1 MLLFGGL
8 FVGLAVVSDGGYAL
22 LAGTA
27 GAWLGRHP
35 GFAARERWLSAGVYI
50 GLGAL
55 AALSGS

>member
-27 GAWLGRHP
+27 GAWLRRHP
-35 GFAARERWLSAGVYI
+35 GFVGRERWLSAGVYI